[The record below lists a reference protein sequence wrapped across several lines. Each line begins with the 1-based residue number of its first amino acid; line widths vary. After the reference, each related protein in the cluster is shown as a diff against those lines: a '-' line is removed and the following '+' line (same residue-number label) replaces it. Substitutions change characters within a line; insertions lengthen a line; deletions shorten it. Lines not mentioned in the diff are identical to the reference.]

1 MGSASATEAELELE
15 RLLGQTE
22 RPRSRA
28 VLTAELERRRAART
42 AAASAAAASAAATP
56 PTAATPSSSAAAKP
70 AAPTPKPATAP
81 STGEFSAI
89 ANYAWDHSNKF
100 VKVYLTLPG
109 LSQLSDEQIDAQF
122 AERSLR
128 LSVKGLST
136 PPANRRLVVG
146 ALCAAVKPELCSW
159 ARKASDTLLIKLR
172 KAEDGAEWGSLDD
185 SSAKKETERK
195 GRADANQA
203 RTRPCRDGRCLRIS
217 LPHPP
222 RSPHPSHPGRA
233 SRPRSSSSR
242 CTRTRTKMA
251 RSRSPRR
258 GRRGARS
265 ARARR
270 IRVITRCLE

>member
-70 AAPTPKPATAP
+70 AAPAPKPATAP

-203 RTRPCRDGRCLRIS
+203 RTRPCRDGRCLRIA
-217 LPHPP
+217 LPH
-222 RSPHPSHPGRA
+222 S
-233 SRPRSSSSR
+233 
-242 CTRTRTKMA
+242 
-251 RSRSPRR
+251 
-258 GRRGARS
+258 
-265 ARARR
+265 
-270 IRVITRCLE
+270 TRCPPLAPWQGKSTAELLKQMYADADEDGKVSLSKAWEEGREKREGKKN